1 MTSQTLDAPVAI
13 LAYHR
18 VADLGEDPFALSV
31 HPDRFRDHLR
41 ILKSRHPVLR
51 LEDDLTA
58 AREPSI
64 VLTFDDGY
72 SDNATTALPILES
85 EGVPATFFITSGYIA
100 SGRRFW
106 WDELGS
112 LVLDEVHPGRLEALL
127 LEDGS
132 SAPIRTRE
140 DRLSVLAKIQRR
152 LKGLDPQA
160 RERWLDRLRAEGEA
174 QSGASSVAQSGASS
188 EASSGA
194 APTGASA
201 SGSGSASAS
210 ASDRPLTRAELKQLA
225 GSPVATVGAH
235 GVDHPSFA
243 GLSLGAQQQEMSR
256 SKRDLEEWIG
266 RPVTSFSFP
275 FGERG
280 DFTRSSIRLAAEQGF
295 RRVAVNV
302 PGQVHRWT
310 SPLHLPRH
318 VVRDWPA
325 ERFESEL
332 AAIWTR

>member
-1 MTSQTLDAPVAI
+1 VQNAVDAPVAI

-41 ILKSRHPVLR
+41 ILKSRHPILR

-58 AREPSI
+58 ARKPSV

-72 SDNATTALPILES
+72 SDNATTALPILEK

-106 WDELGS
+106 WDELAS
-112 LVLDEVHPGRLEALL
+112 LVLDGVHPGRLEALL

-132 SAPIRTRE
+132 GGAMRTRE
-140 DRLSVLAKIQRR
+140 DRLAALAKIQPR
-152 LKGLDPQA
+152 LKGLDPPA
-160 RERWLDRLRAEGEA
+160 RERWLDRLRAE
-174 QSGASSVAQSGASS
+174 SGGAPT
-188 EASSGA
+188 GA
-194 APTGASA
+194 APTGATA
-201 SGSGSASAS
+201 SG
-210 ASDRPLTRAELKQLA
+210 RPLTQAELKQLA
-225 GSPVATVGAH
+225 GSPVASVGAH

-243 GLSLGAQQQEMSR
+243 GLSLAAQQQEMSR

-310 SPLHLPRH
+310 SPMRLPRH

>member
-1 MTSQTLDAPVAI
+1 VQNAVDAPVSI

-18 VADLGEDPFALSV
+18 VAEPGEDPFALSV

-51 LEDDLTA
+51 LDDDLTA
-58 AREPSI
+58 AREPSV

-72 SDNATTALPILES
+72 SDNATIALPILEK

-106 WDELGS
+106 WDELAS

-132 SAPIRTRE
+132 AGPIRTRE
-140 DRLSVLAKIQRR
+140 DRLSALAKIQRR
-152 LKGLDPQA
+152 LKRLDPPA
-160 RERWLDRLRAEGEA
+160 REHWLDRLRAESGA
-174 QSGASSVAQSGASS
+174 QSGASSGASR
-188 EASSGA
+188 GA
-194 APTGASA
+194 APASP
-201 SGSGSASAS
+201 S
-210 ASDRPLTRAELKQLA
+210 ASDRPLTQAELKQLA
-225 GSPVATVGAH
+225 GSPVASVGAH

-243 GLSLGAQQQEMSR
+243 GLSLAAQRQEMSR

-280 DFTRSSIRLAAEQGF
+280 DFTRSSIRLASEQGF

-310 SPLHLPRH
+310 SPMRLPRH